1 MVNAIE
7 ALSVLAVASLKEDPY
22 GKVAYDVGGIM
33 KTYILVL
40 DALQR
45 FVEGMQPHWTDVEG
59 ARGSEDV
66 DLVCIKLR
74 EGLRRMVDAFE
85 PYAGDF
91 RIEEGIIRTARMV
104 AGGKVA

>member
-1 MVNAIE
+1 M
-7 ALSVLAVASLKEDPY
+7 ASLKEDPY

-45 FVEGMQPHWTDVEG
+45 FVEGMQPHWTDAEG
-59 ARGSEDV
+59 ANGKQRGSDDV

-74 EGLRRMVDAFE
+74 EGLGRMVDAFE

-91 RIEEGIIRTARMV
+91 RIEERIIRTARIV
-104 AGGKVA
+104 AGGKEA

>member
-1 MVNAIE
+1 M
-7 ALSVLAVASLKEDPY
+7 ASLKEDPY

-40 DALQR
+40 DALQS
-45 FVEGMQPHWTDVEG
+45 FVEGIQPHWTDVEG
-59 ARGSEDV
+59 AEGKQRGSEDV

-74 EGLRRMVDAFE
+74 EGLGRMVGAFE

-91 RIEEGIIRTARMV
+91 GIEERVMRSARAV
-104 AGGKVA
+104 AGVQKV